1 MTPFDIITD
10 AEIERV
16 HARANFGSTTKREVV
31 AIGVLNYAFG
41 YTTGSTMLAIL
52 VEHGLVRRPRP
63 GSSAT
68 TLTSKGKKYLKATFG
83 EHLRDFVKMVQP

>member
-1 MTPFDIITD
+1 MKPSDIISD

-16 HARANFGSTTKREVV
+16 HANANFGSAGKREVV
-31 AIGVLNYAFG
+31 AIGVLDYAFG
-41 YTTGSTMLAIL
+41 YTTGSTLLSIL

-68 TLTSKGKKYLKATFG
+68 GLTYKGKKYLKATFG
-83 EHLRDFVKMVQP
+83 EHLQDFVRMVKP